1 MEYKDLTRDTL
12 ISMIE
17 EKKKVESDLNKKYMD
32 AGIEINNMLAAV
44 KDTYAIQYA
53 DKIGKKVRI
62 VCNEPTKSWRR
73 NMTIEGFLKGFD
85 ANRIKWDDNILSSI
99 KPVVAKTKK
108 DGTESKNVYTLYDTP
123 SFAEIIDIIEI

>member
-1 MEYKDLTRDTL
+1 MDYKEFTRETL
-12 ISMIE
+12 ISMIG
-17 EKKKVESDLNKKYMD
+17 EKKKVESDLHKKYMD
-32 AGIEINNMLAAV
+32 AGTEINNMLDAV

-62 VCNEPTKSWRR
+62 VCNGPTKSWRS

-85 ANRIKWDDNILSSI
+85 AKRIKWDENVLSSI

-108 DGTESKNVYTLYDTP
+108 DGTESKNVYTFYDTP
-123 SFAEIIDIIEI
+123 SFAEITDIVEI